1 MLYYTNSIG
10 INYTVTILKE
20 LAAEIKAAE
29 LTKTAK
35 RYQQVAAIQRLGYL
49 LDKEIGD
56 KKLANAL
63 SKALID
69 KTIFPVAL
77 SNQKNK
83 NAAID
88 EKWKVIKNINIESDL

>member
-1 MLYYTNSIG
+1 MQEISGVSTPELTALDLLYYTNSIG

-56 KKLANAL
+56 KKF
-63 SKALID
+63 SQCFKARR
-69 KTIFPVAL
+69 
-77 SNQKNK
+77 
-83 NAAID
+83 
-88 EKWKVIKNINIESDL
+88 